1 MTTAEKTIILQDLQ
15 VSYAEWLVAF
25 SNALSL
31 GKCVEKLLQDNVVIS
46 NLIDVVYRYIPSD
59 AAETTITNCLTE
71 EEVCEV
77 INKIRILTDNCNC

>member
-15 VSYAEWLVAF
+15 VNYAEWLVAF

-46 NLIDVVYRYIPSD
+46 NLIDVVYRFIPSD
-59 AAETTITNCLTE
+59 ASEDTIVNCLTE
-71 EEVCEV
+71 DELCAM
-77 INKIRILTDNCNC
+77 INKIRLLTDNCTC

>member
-46 NLIDVVYRYIPSD
+46 NLIDVVYRFIPSD
-59 AAETTITNCLTE
+59 ASEDPIVNCLTE
-71 EEVCEV
+71 DELCAV
-77 INKIRILTDNCNC
+77 INKIRLLTDNCTC